1 MNGRFY
7 EYKIIIWGK
16 SIMKTKKIVY
26 MALIFC
32 ILAIQYLPVAGAE
45 HQSSKLNQ
53 LEVGETVNLGYPIED
68 AQILGCSTVVDKNG
82 DTIFYGVTSGP
93 PALFYV
99 YNVDADQVLARHYL
113 QAELPYGNG
122 TYNYTAKVAYAVDV
136 GPDGIVNIATQSN
149 TLFFRY
155 DPKTDELKCY
165 GRIEHD
171 GTAETAVMH
180 QGVFDSE
187 GNYYFGT
194 YPNAMLIR
202 YNVKTDKLEQLAKNL
217 VVGDYVKAMSIYDDK
232 IYAGALGYQDTGT
245 GAMICNFVEYD
256 TKTGQVTEMPK
267 PNNPGVFASD
277 QVQNFYVMS
286 QAGKYAIA
294 KCKVIIGSTTPYYDC
309 VFDMEK
315 KEWVDY
321 IKSSNHLHYTDF
333 DGDVIYTSKGVS
345 GGSAMFCYNPE
356 TKVETRLTT
365 GTYPSTYMVKPKI
378 VTLKDQVN
386 YPGKTIVAG
395 ANDSGMLLYNFEKQ
409 TMTFRKEE
417 LPYGPMQIRTLQEG
431 GENEILLSAYMGA
444 KAVLYDTGKDEI
456 KAEYPSTQIEGIAYI
471 DGKYYTG
478 MYGGGAYLQEI
489 DFSQPAVSGKN
500 PRKLGAMST
509 HQDRAFLIADG
520 DTDIIWGS
528 VPNYGYLGG
537 DVAFYNKQT
546 GAVRIVEQPVPNQS
560 IAGLL
565 YIDGKVYGSTN
576 VQGGLNTTPYD
587 APAKLFRMDAATGT
601 VEQVVDIRL
610 ATDTRRQYFAGGLTL
625 LPNGKIM
632 VGLQKTLAIVNPSDL
647 RIEKEIPVGTAT
659 ASLLTSARWMP
670 FDVILGKDGLIY
682 TNVGRELSAVDWE
695 TGEVK
700 QIRNF
705 SAGALALS
713 SEGNLYY
720 FDGLGTALLKTSVKT
735 GEETAPSVTT
745 FQSTFIPDS
754 KESSYTFGT
763 VMPGNK
769 TTVKEETLRIGADG
783 CYKLKAE
790 KELSMNGHYGIEI
803 KGSLLSN
810 TAYYTRTYVIYQ
822 SSDGTES
829 TVYGQIKTIDLTK

>member
-1 MNGRFY
+1 
-7 EYKIIIWGK
+7 
-16 SIMKTKKIVY
+16 
-26 MALIFC
+26 
-32 ILAIQYLPVAGAE
+32 
-45 HQSSKLNQ
+45 
-53 LEVGETVNLGYPIED
+53 
-68 AQILGCSTVVDKNG
+68 
-82 DTIFYGVTSGP
+82 
-93 PALFYV
+93 
-99 YNVDADQVLARHYL
+99 
-113 QAELPYGNG
+113 
-122 TYNYTAKVAYAVDV
+122 
-136 GPDGIVNIATQSN
+136 
-149 TLFFRY
+149 
-155 DPKTDELKCY
+155 
-165 GRIEHD
+165 
-171 GTAETAVMH
+171 
-180 QGVFDSE
+180 
-187 GNYYFGT
+187 
-194 YPNAMLIR
+194 
-202 YNVKTDKLEQLAKNL
+202 
-217 VVGDYVKAMSIYDDK
+217 
-232 IYAGALGYQDTGT
+232 
-245 GAMICNFVEYD
+245 
-256 TKTGQVTEMPK
+256 
-267 PNNPGVFASD
+267 
-277 QVQNFYVMS
+277 
-286 QAGKYAIA
+286 
-294 KCKVIIGSTTPYYDC
+294 
-309 VFDMEK
+309 
-315 KEWVDY
+315 
-321 IKSSNHLHYTDF
+321 
-333 DGDVIYTSKGVS
+333 
-345 GGSAMFCYNPE
+345 
-356 TKVETRLTT
+356 
-365 GTYPSTYMVKPKI
+365 MVKPKI

-601 VEQVVDIRL
+601 VQQVVDIRL

-632 VGLQKTLAIVNPSDL
+632 VGLQKTLAIMNPSDL

-769 TTVKEETLRIGADG
+769 TTVKEYGIVYSAAANTEETLRIGADG